1 MRNFFCVLIISLFCR
16 LGAGFVPPLSVAL
29 KSCFDGRKA
38 LPSVTSFQHEVV
50 LRSGDSVAIE
60 ENLAE
65 IDGKIYFSFRS
76 ANLGEVGG
84 TWSKGTYTFA
94 GDKKVFGK
102 SRVFVSFFT
111 MSKPES
117 FREVLIEEKFV
128 KRDQFSQYLNSWT
141 PKGDPATW
149 DIAANYVSHPDVVF
163 TKIPS
168 GIAVTAIGLNDG
180 NSKRSVSFDKESLQ
194 LARLE
199 WLESRQAIAW
209 NFQNVKKMG
218 GDGLLPSSLS
228 MTLDNR
234 SVVKTSVV
242 GRELLKGKAKG
253 QWLSK
258 FSNSAKTS
266 PSASF
271 EEALRVLLDYR

>member
-1 MRNFFCVLIISLFCR
+1 MRNSFFILFVFLFCR
-16 LGAGFVPPLSVAL
+16 LSSGFVPPLSIVL
-29 KSCFDGRKA
+29 KNCFEGRKP
-38 LPSVTSFQHEVV
+38 LPSVTSFQHEVI
-50 LRSGDSVAIE
+50 LRSGDSLVVE

-76 ANLGEVGG
+76 PNLGEVGG
-84 TWSKGTYTFA
+84 VWSKGTYSFG

-102 SRVFVSFFT
+102 SKVFVSFFT
-111 MSKPES
+111 MSRPES

-128 KRDQFSQYLNSWT
+128 KRDQFTQYLNSWA

-149 DIAANYVSHPDVVF
+149 DIAANYVTHPDVAF

-180 NSKRSVSFDKESLQ
+180 NSKRMVSFDKESLQ

-209 NFQNVKKMG
+209 NFQNFKKMG
-218 GDGLLPSSLS
+218 GEGLLPSSLS

-234 SVVKTSVV
+234 TIVKTTVV
-242 GRELLKGKAKG
+242 GRELLKGKTKS

-258 FSNSAKTS
+258 FSSTAKTA

-271 EEALRVLLDYR
+271 EEGLRVLLDYR